1 MTKWMA
7 GLVSLGLV
15 LLATPSMAQ
24 DKAKDKPATVDPSGT
39 WRWEY
44 ELGGQTMKDSLR
56 LNLSKDTTVVG
67 VYQGRSE
74 KAIEIKDGKI
84 EGDKLSFHFSVDYQG
99 TDIKLEFKGK
109 INKDDIE
116 GTVAATTSEGTRDF
130 PWTPKRSVTMDDVVG
145 KWQLRIDAN
154 GNILVPVITIAKDGD
169 KFTGKYVSGEDIKLE
184 ANNMKIENNELRFS
198 ISGEVRGTKI
208 KADYRGRPYGDKIKG
223 IIDYE
228 LGDNSGEI
236 DFTGNRKS

>member
-7 GLVSLGLV
+7 GLVGFGLI
-15 LLATPSMAQ
+15 LLAIPSMAQ
-24 DKAKDKPATVDPSGT
+24 DKAKDKQATVDPSGT

-56 LNLSKDTTVVG
+56 LNLSKESTVLG

-74 KAIEIKDGKI
+74 KMIEIKDGKMQ
-84 EGDKLSFHFSVDYQG
+84 GDMLSFHFSVDYEG
-99 TDIKLEFKGK
+99 TNIKLEFKGK

-116 GTVAATTSEGTRDF
+116 GSVVVATSDGTRDF
-130 PWTPKRSVTMDDVVG
+130 PWTPKRSVAMDDVVG

-154 GNILVPVITIAKDGD
+154 GNILEPVITIAKEGD
-169 KFTGKYVSGEDIKLE
+169 KFTGKYVSGEEVNLD
-184 ANNMKIENNELRFS
+184 ATNMKIENNELRFS

-223 IIDYE
+223 TIVYE

-236 DFTGNRKS
+236 DFAGKRL